1 MSQSSMPS
9 PEEGQKQAK
18 ISGLSVMDPS
28 TVAGFDTAGGFALIQ
43 RMARAFS
50 ESTMV
55 PEQYRNIIVKK
66 VRGGREQEY
75 PNPAALSNCI
85 IALDIATRLNI
96 NPLMVM
102 QNLYVVEGR
111 PSWSSSYIIA
121 SINVCNKYGPLHFEI
136 RDLEERDVEWTI
148 KEWYDAPNGKRA
160 TREITKKAR
169 IKDKECIAWAIEK
182 VTGERIESP
191 PVSIGMAVAEGWY
204 GKNGSKW
211 QTMPEV
217 MLRYRAASFFG
228 KMYVPERLMG
238 LPSAEEA
245 QEIVYDLEPEPE
257 KDGHYSV
264 SVSEMSKATSSI
276 GQSPSSDGAVSG
288 EQATAKASRRGRLSK
303 EELEAL
309 RKETLAAWEATGCP
323 LSEVEEA
330 VNQYARDWNAATC
343 KKVKQLAAEKLS
355 EQQGAPVDAETG
367 EVAESEP
374 QEGGAE
380 HDSEPRDGGSAA
392 EPEPQPAVEGKPSAE
407 PRPALTPWGP
417 DPGIHGGEG
426 TEGSP
431 NTPIYDKEI
440 KTKMCPSISRAVYIR
455 QCDHCR
461 ERTGCPAWEEE
472 DGRADAGGGEA

>member
-55 PEQYRNIIVKK
+55 PEQYRNTIVKK
-66 VRGGREQEY
+66 LRGGGEQEY

-136 RDLEERDVEWTI
+136 RELEERDMEWTI

-160 TREITKKAR
+160 SREITKKAR

-182 VTGERIESP
+182 ATGERLESP

-217 MLRYRAASFFG
+217 MLRYRAASFLRC
-228 KMYVPERLMG
+228 PC
-238 LPSAEEA
+238 
-245 QEIVYDLEPEPE
+245 
-257 KDGHYSV
+257 
-264 SVSEMSKATSSI
+264 SS
-276 GQSPSSDGAVSG
+276 P
-288 EQATAKASRRGRLSK
+288 K
-303 EELEAL
+303 
-309 RKETLAAWEATGCP
+309 C
-323 LSEVEEA
+323 
-330 VNQYARDWNAATC
+330 
-343 KKVKQLAAEKLS
+343 
-355 EQQGAPVDAETG
+355 
-367 EVAESEP
+367 
-374 QEGGAE
+374 
-380 HDSEPRDGGSAA
+380 
-392 EPEPQPAVEGKPSAE
+392 
-407 PRPALTPWGP
+407 
-417 DPGIHGGEG
+417 
-426 TEGSP
+426 
-431 NTPIYDKEI
+431 
-440 KTKMCPSISRAVYIR
+440 
-455 QCDHCR
+455 
-461 ERTGCPAWEEE
+461 
-472 DGRADAGGGEA
+472 